1 MAYGA
6 PPLFRQGVSIRARFL
21 FFLML
26 SLAVILVD
34 GRLRALDDFR
44 SALTS
49 FLTPFKEVV
58 QLPGLFIENSAG
70 YFISKKNLNEEI
82 QRLTK
87 ENQLLQLDAARME
100 EMRQENENLRHLVSA
115 LAATTDHVV
124 TTEVIGRPADPF
136 SRRIQI
142 AAGALDGVQVG
153 MPVIGPFGVLGQVSR
168 TVSHQSEVTLIS
180 DHKSRISVINNRTGQ
195 IFLLAGTGD
204 SARQKKDLT
213 CAVVDNRTGQIFL
226 LAGTGDSGLLTVA
239 FAQPSADLQPGDE
252 LVTSGLDH
260 LYPKAVLTAIVK
272 SSTYVPGEA
281 YRRVEA
287 TAAADLTDVQF
298 ATVVLVNPHP
308 TAELDIKDVKP
319 QNRFERRDKADRQ
332 NRRDQK

>member
-70 YFISKKNLNEEI
+70 YFISKKKLNEEI

-204 SARQKKDLT
+204 S
-213 CAVVDNRTGQIFL
+213 
-226 LAGTGDSGLLTVA
+226 GLLTVA

>member
-204 SARQKKDLT
+204 S
-213 CAVVDNRTGQIFL
+213 
-226 LAGTGDSGLLTVA
+226 GLLTVA

-298 ATVVLVNPHP
+298 ATVVLVNPYP

>member
-70 YFISKKNLNEEI
+70 YFISKKNLNKEI

-204 SARQKKDLT
+204 S
-213 CAVVDNRTGQIFL
+213 
-226 LAGTGDSGLLTVA
+226 GLLTVA

-319 QNRFERRDKADRQ
+319 QNRFERRDKADRR

>member
-100 EMRQENENLRHLVSA
+100 EMRQENANLRHLVSA

-204 SARQKKDLT
+204 S
-213 CAVVDNRTGQIFL
+213 
-226 LAGTGDSGLLTVA
+226 GLLTVA

-260 LYPKAVLTAIVK
+260 LYPRAVLTAIVK

>member
-58 QLPGLFIENSAG
+58 QLPGLFIENSAC

-204 SARQKKDLT
+204 S
-213 CAVVDNRTGQIFL
+213 
-226 LAGTGDSGLLTVA
+226 GLLTVA

>member
-87 ENQLLQLDAARME
+87 ENQLLQLDAALME

-180 DHKSRISVINNRTGQ
+180 DHKSRISVIN
-195 IFLLAGTGD
+195 
-204 SARQKKDLT
+204 
-213 CAVVDNRTGQIFL
+213 NRTGQIFL

>member
-70 YFISKKNLNEEI
+70 YFISKKKLNEEI

-87 ENQLLQLDAARME
+87 ENQLLQLDAALME

-180 DHKSRISVINNRTGQ
+180 DHKSRISVIN
-195 IFLLAGTGD
+195 
-204 SARQKKDLT
+204 
-213 CAVVDNRTGQIFL
+213 NRTGQIFL

>member
-204 SARQKKDLT
+204 S
-213 CAVVDNRTGQIFL
+213 
-226 LAGTGDSGLLTVA
+226 GLLTVA

-298 ATVVLVNPHP
+298 ATVVIVNPHP

>member
-58 QLPGLFIENSAG
+58 QLPGLFIENSEG

-204 SARQKKDLT
+204 S
-213 CAVVDNRTGQIFL
+213 
-226 LAGTGDSGLLTVA
+226 GLLTVA

>member
-49 FLTPFKEVV
+49 FLTPFNEVV

-142 AAGALDGVQVG
+142 AAGTLDGVQVG

-180 DHKSRISVINNRTGQ
+180 DHKSRISVIN
-195 IFLLAGTGD
+195 
-204 SARQKKDLT
+204 
-213 CAVVDNRTGQIFL
+213 NRTGQIFL

-319 QNRFERRDKADRQ
+319 QNRFEQRDKADRQ

>member
-204 SARQKKDLT
+204 S
-213 CAVVDNRTGQIFL
+213 
-226 LAGTGDSGLLTVA
+226 GLLTVA
-239 FAQPSADLQPGDE
+239 FAQPSADLLPGDE

>member
-58 QLPGLFIENSAG
+58 QLSGLFIENSAG

-204 SARQKKDLT
+204 S
-213 CAVVDNRTGQIFL
+213 
-226 LAGTGDSGLLTVA
+226 GLLTVA

>member
-100 EMRQENENLRHLVSA
+100 EMRQKNENLRHLVSA

-180 DHKSRISVINNRTGQ
+180 DHKSRISVIN
-195 IFLLAGTGD
+195 
-204 SARQKKDLT
+204 
-213 CAVVDNRTGQIFL
+213 NRTGQIFL

-319 QNRFERRDKADRQ
+319 QNRFERRDKADRR

>member
-34 GRLRALDDFR
+34 GRLRALDAFR

-87 ENQLLQLDAARME
+87 ENQLIQLDAARME

-180 DHKSRISVINNRTGQ
+180 DHKSRISVIN
-195 IFLLAGTGD
+195 
-204 SARQKKDLT
+204 
-213 CAVVDNRTGQIFL
+213 NRTGQIFL

>member
-153 MPVIGPFGVLGQVSR
+153 MLVIGAFGVLGQVSR

-180 DHKSRISVINNRTGQ
+180 DHKSRISVIN
-195 IFLLAGTGD
+195 
-204 SARQKKDLT
+204 
-213 CAVVDNRTGQIFL
+213 NRTGQIFL

>member
-44 SALTS
+44 STLTS

-70 YFISKKNLNEEI
+70 YFISKKNLTEEI

-204 SARQKKDLT
+204 S
-213 CAVVDNRTGQIFL
+213 
-226 LAGTGDSGLLTVA
+226 GLLTVA

>member
-26 SLAVILVD
+26 SLAVILVE

-204 SARQKKDLT
+204 S
-213 CAVVDNRTGQIFL
+213 
-226 LAGTGDSGLLTVA
+226 GLLTVA

>member
-142 AAGALDGVQVG
+142 AAGALDGAQVG

-180 DHKSRISVINNRTGQ
+180 DHKSRISVIN
-195 IFLLAGTGD
+195 
-204 SARQKKDLT
+204 
-213 CAVVDNRTGQIFL
+213 NRTGQIFL

-319 QNRFERRDKADRQ
+319 QNRFERRDKADRR

>member
-204 SARQKKDLT
+204 S
-213 CAVVDNRTGQIFL
+213 
-226 LAGTGDSGLLTVA
+226 GLLTVA

-308 TAELDIKDVKP
+308 TAELDIKP
-319 QNRFERRDKADRQ
+319 QNRFERRDKADRR

>member
-204 SARQKKDLT
+204 S
-213 CAVVDNRTGQIFL
+213 
-226 LAGTGDSGLLTVA
+226 GLLTVA

-308 TAELDIKDVKP
+308 TAELDIKDVEP

>member
-204 SARQKKDLT
+204 S
-213 CAVVDNRTGQIFL
+213 
-226 LAGTGDSGLLTVA
+226 GLLTVA

-287 TAAADLTDVQF
+287 TAAADLADVQF

>member
-21 FFLML
+21 FFLIL

-204 SARQKKDLT
+204 S
-213 CAVVDNRTGQIFL
+213 
-226 LAGTGDSGLLTVA
+226 GLLTVA

-319 QNRFERRDKADRQ
+319 QNRFERRDKADRR

>member
-136 SRRIQI
+136 SRSIQI

-180 DHKSRISVINNRTGQ
+180 DHKSRISVIN
-195 IFLLAGTGD
+195 
-204 SARQKKDLT
+204 
-213 CAVVDNRTGQIFL
+213 NRTGQIFL

>member
-100 EMRQENENLRHLVSA
+100 KMRQENENLRHLVSA

-180 DHKSRISVINNRTGQ
+180 DHKSRISVIN
-195 IFLLAGTGD
+195 
-204 SARQKKDLT
+204 
-213 CAVVDNRTGQIFL
+213 NRTGQIFL

-319 QNRFERRDKADRQ
+319 QNRFERLDKADRQ

>member
-204 SARQKKDLT
+204 S
-213 CAVVDNRTGQIFL
+213 
-226 LAGTGDSGLLTVA
+226 GLLTVA

-272 SSTYVPGEA
+272 SSTYV
-281 YRRVEA
+281 
-287 TAAADLTDVQF
+287 
-298 ATVVLVNPHP
+298 NPHP

>member
-6 PPLFRQGVSIRARFL
+6 PPLFRQGVSIRARFQ

-204 SARQKKDLT
+204 S
-213 CAVVDNRTGQIFL
+213 
-226 LAGTGDSGLLTVA
+226 GLLTVA

>member
-204 SARQKKDLT
+204 S
-213 CAVVDNRTGQIFL
+213 
-226 LAGTGDSGLLTVA
+226 GLLTVA

-260 LYPKAVLTAIVK
+260 LYPKAILTAIVK

>member
-58 QLPGLFIENSAG
+58 QLTGLFIENSAG

-204 SARQKKDLT
+204 S
-213 CAVVDNRTGQIFL
+213 
-226 LAGTGDSGLLTVA
+226 GLLTVA

>member
-100 EMRQENENLRHLVSA
+100 EMRQENETLRHLVSA

-180 DHKSRISVINNRTGQ
+180 DHKSRISVIN
-195 IFLLAGTGD
+195 
-204 SARQKKDLT
+204 
-213 CAVVDNRTGQIFL
+213 NRTGQIFL

>member
-168 TVSHQSEVTLIS
+168 TVSHQSDVTLIS
-180 DHKSRISVINNRTGQ
+180 DHKSRISVIN
-195 IFLLAGTGD
+195 
-204 SARQKKDLT
+204 
-213 CAVVDNRTGQIFL
+213 NRTGQIFL

>member
-49 FLTPFKEVV
+49 FLTPFKEVA

-204 SARQKKDLT
+204 S
-213 CAVVDNRTGQIFL
+213 
-226 LAGTGDSGLLTVA
+226 GLLTVA

-319 QNRFERRDKADRQ
+319 QNRFERRDKADRR

>member
-100 EMRQENENLRHLVSA
+100 EMLQENENLRHLVSA

-180 DHKSRISVINNRTGQ
+180 DHKSRISVIN
-195 IFLLAGTGD
+195 
-204 SARQKKDLT
+204 
-213 CAVVDNRTGQIFL
+213 NRTGQIFL

>member
-58 QLPGLFIENSAG
+58 QLPRLIIENSAG

-142 AAGALDGVQVG
+142 AAGTLDGVQVG

-180 DHKSRISVINNRTGQ
+180 DHNSRISVIN
-195 IFLLAGTGD
+195 
-204 SARQKKDLT
+204 
-213 CAVVDNRTGQIFL
+213 NRTGQIFL

>member
-124 TTEVIGRPADPF
+124 TTEVIGCPADPF

-180 DHKSRISVINNRTGQ
+180 DHKSRISVIN
-195 IFLLAGTGD
+195 
-204 SARQKKDLT
+204 
-213 CAVVDNRTGQIFL
+213 NRTGQIFL

>member
-124 TTEVIGRPADPF
+124 TTEVIARPADPF

-180 DHKSRISVINNRTGQ
+180 DHKSRISVIN
-195 IFLLAGTGD
+195 
-204 SARQKKDLT
+204 
-213 CAVVDNRTGQIFL
+213 NRTGQIFL

-319 QNRFERRDKADRQ
+319 QNRFERRDKADRR

>member
-44 SALTS
+44 GALTS

-204 SARQKKDLT
+204 S
-213 CAVVDNRTGQIFL
+213 
-226 LAGTGDSGLLTVA
+226 GLLTVA

>member
-180 DHKSRISVINNRTGQ
+180 DYKSRISVIN
-195 IFLLAGTGD
+195 
-204 SARQKKDLT
+204 
-213 CAVVDNRTGQIFL
+213 NRTGQIFL

-319 QNRFERRDKADRQ
+319 QNRFERRDKADRR

>member
-204 SARQKKDLT
+204 S
-213 CAVVDNRTGQIFL
+213 
-226 LAGTGDSGLLTVA
+226 GLLTVA

-252 LVTSGLDH
+252 LATSGLDH

>member
-34 GRLRALDDFR
+34 GRLRALDVFR

-180 DHKSRISVINNRTGQ
+180 DHKSRISVINNRT
-195 IFLLAGTGD
+195 
-204 SARQKKDLT
+204 S
-213 CAVVDNRTGQIFL
+213 QIFL